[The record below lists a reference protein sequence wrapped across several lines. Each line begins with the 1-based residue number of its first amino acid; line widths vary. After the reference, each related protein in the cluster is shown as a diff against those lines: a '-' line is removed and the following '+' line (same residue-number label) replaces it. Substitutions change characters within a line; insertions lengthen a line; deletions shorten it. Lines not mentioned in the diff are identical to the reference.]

1 MTVTDLA
8 RWGQLHLRGERG
20 QDGVVKA
27 TTFRRLHHPAPGE
40 TYAMGWLLQSA
51 GGRQIY
57 WNNGS
62 NTLWYAIVAFDPV
75 VDRGVAITTN
85 GGIGA
90 GPTLDA
96 AAMALLR

>member
-1 MTVTDLA
+1 
-8 RWGQLHLRGERG
+8 
-20 QDGVVKA
+20 
-27 TTFRRLHHPAPGE
+27 
-40 TYAMGWLLQSA
+40 MGWLLQST

-57 WNNGS
+57 WHNGS
-62 NTLWYAIVAFDPV
+62 NTLWYAIVAFDPA

-96 AAMALLR
+96 AAIALLR